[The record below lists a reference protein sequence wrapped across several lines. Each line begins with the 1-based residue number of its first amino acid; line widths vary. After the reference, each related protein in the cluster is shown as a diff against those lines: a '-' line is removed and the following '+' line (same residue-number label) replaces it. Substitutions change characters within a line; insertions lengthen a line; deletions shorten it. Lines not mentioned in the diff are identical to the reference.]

1 MGMERFLQPTYGP
14 RFYRVD
20 GEDFFEHRIDS
31 RNGVGPRPATQIDK
45 ENHPKLWAEYQAAL
59 TAELNSGLIGNAPMA
74 KKKRK

>member
-31 RNGVGPRPATQIDK
+31 RNGIGPRVATRTDK
-45 ENHPKLWAEYQAAL
+45 ENHPKLWADHQASL
-59 TAELNSGLIGNAPMA
+59 TVELNEELQAP
-74 KKKRK
+74 KRKKVK